1 MQQERCSSSDR
12 PLDPGC
18 LQARDAER
26 SADRPACAPVDF
38 PVAVVLPAGGSGER
52 VGLPTPKQF
61 CTIFNRPLISYT
73 IQAFERLPWIGTV
86 VVVVSKENHDLML
99 NIVQKFNHTKVN
111 VVHGGTTRHRSIFN
125 GLQAFCS
132 TSNSL
137 TPKPKVVIIHDAVR
151 PFVEEDLLLKI
162 TLAAKEQGASGA
174 IRPLVSTIIAT
185 SSEGYLDHSL
195 ERAKYRASEMP
206 QGFLYDIIFQAYQ
219 RCSEF
224 DFEFGSECLHLAL
237 QYCGVNA
244 KLIEGPPTLWKVT
257 YKRDLAAAEAII
269 KETLSRSACII
280 AGAEA
285 EAAELAKTLQK
296 NLNMCLHYSEVKLK
310 VGTIPGMQ
318 VVRLALDKN
327 RNGLPSTFI
336 KGSSSLGAHFLLGNG
351 GLESK
356 PVRHKMET
364 DVIPCAKESNAEYLS
379 KTQNFIHLSTT
390 GSNFLGVLEMV
401 KHFEDTDHTRLYP
414 VVIVWVQLNM
424 TKQSVDSQKTD
435 ELAAFRSL
443 ASEVIQGNVLLYG
456 IQIEHTKV
464 PEQWERSVER
474 LTQITVAL
482 IRDRNAALT
491 GQLLHV

>member
-111 VVHGGTTRHRSIFN
+111 VIHGGTTRHRSIFN

-296 NLNMCLHYSEVKLK
+296 NLNM
-310 VGTIPGMQ
+310 
-318 VVRLALDKN
+318 
-327 RNGLPSTFI
+327 
-336 KGSSSLGAHFLLGNG
+336 
-351 GLESK
+351 
-356 PVRHKMET
+356 MET

>member
-18 LQARDAER
+18 VLACDAER
-26 SADRPACAPVDF
+26 SADQPGCAPVDF

-52 VGLPTPKQF
+52 MGLPAPKQF
-61 CTIFNRPLISYT
+61 CTILNRPLISYT

-86 VVVVSKENHDLML
+86 VVVVAKENHDLML

-125 GLQAFCS
+125 GLQAFCN

-174 IRPLVSTIIAT
+174 IRPLVSTVIAT
-185 SSEGYLDHSL
+185 TSEGYLDHSL

-206 QGFLYDIIFQAYQ
+206 QGFLYDVIFQAYQ
-219 RCSEF
+219 RCSEL

-269 KETLSRSACII
+269 KETLSMSACII

-285 EAAELAKTLQK
+285 EATELAKTLQK
-296 NLNMCLHYSEVKLK
+296 NLNM
-310 VGTIPGMQ
+310 
-318 VVRLALDKN
+318 
-327 RNGLPSTFI
+327 
-336 KGSSSLGAHFLLGNG
+336 
-351 GLESK
+351 
-356 PVRHKMET
+356 MET

-379 KTQNFIHLSTT
+379 KMRNFIHLSMT

-401 KHFEDTDHTRLYP
+401 KHFEDTDHARLYP

-435 ELAAFRSL
+435 ELTAFRSL

>member
-1 MQQERCSSSDR
+1 MLKRR
-12 PLDPGC
+12 FIFHMPLDPGC
-18 LQARDAER
+18 LLERDAER
-26 SADRPACAPVDF
+26 SADRLGCAAVDF

-52 VGLPTPKQF
+52 MGLATPKQF
-61 CTIFNRPLISYT
+61 CTILNRPLISFT
-73 IQAFERLPWIGTV
+73 IQAFERLSWIGTV
-86 VVVVSKENHDLML
+86 VVVVAKENHDLML
-99 NIVQKFNHTKVN
+99 NIVQKCNHTKAK
-111 VVHGGTTRHRSIFN
+111 VVHGGTSRHRSIFS
-125 GLQAFCS
+125 GLQAFSS
-132 TSNSL
+132 TTDSL

-174 IRPLVSTIIAT
+174 IRPLVSTVIAT
-185 SSEGYLDHSL
+185 TSEGYLDHSL

-224 DFEFGSECLHLAL
+224 DFEFGTECLHLAL
-237 QYCGVNA
+237 QYCGTNA

-269 KETLSRSACII
+269 KETLSMSACII

-285 EAAELAKTLQK
+285 EAVELAKALQK
-296 NLNMCLHYSEVKLK
+296 NLNM
-310 VGTIPGMQ
+310 
-318 VVRLALDKN
+318 
-327 RNGLPSTFI
+327 
-336 KGSSSLGAHFLLGNG
+336 
-351 GLESK
+351 
-356 PVRHKMET
+356 MET
-364 DVIPCAKESNAEYLS
+364 DVIQCAKESNTEYLS
-379 KTQNFIHLSTT
+379 KTRNFIHISTT
-390 GSNFLGVLEMV
+390 ASNFLGTLDMA
-401 KHFEDTDHTRLYP
+401 KRFEDTDHARLYP
-414 VVIVWVQLNM
+414 VVVVWVQLNM

-435 ELAAFRSL
+435 ELTAFRSL

-456 IQIEHTKV
+456 IQIDHTKV

-491 GQLLHV
+491 GQLLHA

>member
-26 SADRPACAPVDF
+26 SADRPGCSPVDF

-111 VVHGGTTRHRSIFN
+111 VIHGGTTRHRSIFN

-174 IRPLVSTIIAT
+174 IRPLVSTVIAT

-296 NLNMCLHYSEVKLK
+296 NLNM
-310 VGTIPGMQ
+310 
-318 VVRLALDKN
+318 
-327 RNGLPSTFI
+327 
-336 KGSSSLGAHFLLGNG
+336 
-351 GLESK
+351 
-356 PVRHKMET
+356 MET

-401 KHFEDTDHTRLYP
+401 KHFEDTDHARLYP

-435 ELAAFRSL
+435 ELTAFRSL

>member
-1 MQQERCSSSDR
+1 MQQERCSSSER

-18 LQARDAER
+18 LLERDAER
-26 SADRPACAPVDF
+26 SADRLGCAAVDF

-52 VGLPTPKQF
+52 MGLATPKQF
-61 CTIFNRPLISYT
+61 CTILNRPLISYT
-73 IQAFERLPWIGTV
+73 IQAFERLSWIGTV
-86 VVVVSKENHDLML
+86 VVVVAKENHDLML
-99 NIVQKFNHTKVN
+99 NIVQKFNHTKVK

-125 GLQAFCS
+125 GLQAFSS
-132 TSNSL
+132 TTDSL

-174 IRPLVSTIIAT
+174 IRPLVSTVIAT
-185 SSEGYLDHSL
+185 TSEGYLDHSL
-195 ERAKYRASEMP
+195 EREKYRASEMP

-224 DFEFGSECLHLAL
+224 DFEFGTECLHLAL
-237 QYCGVNA
+237 QYCGTNA

-269 KETLSRSACII
+269 KETLSMSACII

-285 EAAELAKTLQK
+285 EAVELAKTLQK
-296 NLNMCLHYSEVKLK
+296 NLNM
-310 VGTIPGMQ
+310 
-318 VVRLALDKN
+318 
-327 RNGLPSTFI
+327 
-336 KGSSSLGAHFLLGNG
+336 
-351 GLESK
+351 
-356 PVRHKMET
+356 MET
-364 DVIPCAKESNAEYLS
+364 DVIPCAKESNTEYLS
-379 KTQNFIHLSTT
+379 KTRNFIHISTT
-390 GSNFLGVLEMV
+390 ASNFLGTLDMV
-401 KHFEDTDHTRLYP
+401 KRFEDTDHTRLYP
-414 VVIVWVQLNM
+414 VVVVWVQLNM

-435 ELAAFRSL
+435 ELTAFRSL
-443 ASEVIQGNVLLYG
+443 ASEVIQGNVLLCG
-456 IQIEHTKV
+456 IQIDHTKV

-491 GQLLHV
+491 GQLLHA